1 MFSKLKNQPHL
12 QTPLVMIACPT
23 YDKVWAE
30 TATCVF
36 NLTHSHSYRTMV
48 SFFRGG
54 LIHRSRNEL
63 AKLFLKHEARPD
75 YLLFVDSD
83 MLFKPEALEQLLAD
97 GKDIVT
103 GNAFSRQYPAKPVV
117 GTFDPVKI
125 GKVNI
130 MIDFQKEALQP
141 VDSCGMAF
149 TLISRRA
156 MEQVVAA
163 HHRPFNIIFFPDT
176 DGELPEDSAFCWRA
190 KEAGLQVWL
199 DSRVQI
205 GHIGD
210 VVFDERD
217 FEAGKEELLRRLGL
231 KKQQEDKPEGQST

>member
-1 MFSKLKNQPHL
+1 MHTQKKP
-12 QTPLVMIACPT
+12 PLIFIACPA

-30 TATCVF
+30 TATCVI
-36 NLTHSHSYRTMV
+36 NLTHSSFYNVIV

-54 LIHRSRNEL
+54 LIHRSRNTL
-63 AKLFLKHEARPD
+63 AKVFLEHEAKPD

-83 MLFKPEALEQLLAD
+83 MLFKADALEQLLLNH
-97 GKDIVT
+97 KDIVT
-103 GNAFSRQYPAKPVV
+103 GNAFSRAYPCKPVV
-117 GTFDPVKI
+117 GTFDMERPGRVI
-125 GKVNI
+125 H
-130 MIDFQKEALQP
+130 MLDYQKDALQP

-156 MEQVVAA
+156 LEQVGP
-163 HHRPFNIIFFPDT
+163 RPFDFIFFPES

-190 KEAGLQVWL
+190 KQKGLQVWL

-217 FEAGKEELLRRLGL
+217 FEASKEDLIE
-231 KKQQEDKPEGQST
+231 KINQQQ

>member
-1 MFSKLKNQPHL
+1 MLFSKLNKRLPV
-12 QTPLVMIACPT
+12 VMIACPT
-23 YDKVWAE
+23 TDKVWAE
-30 TATCVF
+30 TATCII
-36 NLTHSHSYRTMV
+36 NLTHSSFYRTIT

-63 AKLFLKHEARPD
+63 ANLFLRHDAKPD

-83 MLFKPEALEQLLAD
+83 MVFRPDALELLLLD
-97 GKDIVT
+97 HKDIVT
-103 GNAFSRQYPAKPVV
+103 ANAFSRQYPVKPVV
-117 GTFDPVKI
+117 GMFDPVKI

-130 MIDFQKEALQP
+130 LVDFQKDILEP

-156 MEQVVAA
+156 MEQVTAA
-163 HHRPFNIIFFPDT
+163 HPKPFNFIFFPET

-190 KEAGLQVWL
+190 KEVGLQVWH

-231 KKQQEDKPEGQST
+231 SKEREAN